1 MNYHRYRWCIV
12 SSCPNTSIRT
22 TEKLFIKVPDDIK
35 MRNVWLKLAKRD
47 PKSLSIKSRL
57 YLCEDHF
64 NLEQDMANY
73 MEYKIMGSVKHIKM
87 KVNTIPSRFS
97 FNTKKK
103 CRSPS
108 ARRSTLTNTQ
118 GLDVPGTENSKLSE
132 DYIEPTATSSKS
144 DFHNSQVLGYRIKL
158 EEEICNDAP
167 ETNEPLF
174 QVNVDMERENEPL
187 IKDEIKMEED
197 HPQCHICLSV
207 GRKMFPIRKYEEI
220 YKRLLYDEYQDHGDV
235 TFDATLVCWE
245 CNALLRNVE
254 QFQNR
259 IRQANEMLQMQQ
271 NIVSLSSL
279 TTVVFSD
286 SSPNSI
292 YLEESE
298 ENTRY
303 QMNSE
308 NDDQIKDHGGTSDKD
323 SVGEDEP
330 LEELT
335 KEEEE
340 TPKEKTVDRNKWA
353 KRRVLVN
360 REPKFRMIEDFSEMF
375 KKVSF
380 SIKILQEVLEERRK
394 QECYTNSE
402 FRCSSCIQRFDN
414 REALMEHNIQYHD
427 KSVGMYVCDICRS
440 RFADVQSLSS
450 HLFSHYY
457 MFYCK
462 LCDYK
467 CYSEDDTRSHARAQ
481 HGSKAMECLKCNGL
495 FSARR
500 EFYKHYRDV
509 HETHICDYCGLRY
522 KLKDS
527 LITHIRKKHSTRE
540 CNICKKTFT
549 RYNSLWLHNKVHHG
563 PPTATAYC
571 VECDVEYADP
581 YRYKWHLA
589 NSVRHRPRE
598 AVRVRCPGCD
608 KEFSKK
614 IYMKNHYDLVHL
626 KLTKFKCDACQKYFG
641 RNADLAKHRRRVH
654 EGVQP
659 PKNKIC
665 HICGRGFTVSVA
677 TFEIL
682 ANHTRTHTQRQL
694 ACPHCPARFAHKRV
708 LASHMRAMHPS

>member
-1 MNYHRYRWCIV
+1 MNSKVYRWCAV
-12 SSCPNTSIRT
+12 PQCENTSIKT
-22 TEKLFIKVPDDIK
+22 PNKLFVFVPQKKNIRDK
-35 MRNVWLKLAKRD
+35 WLRLARRD
-47 PKSLSIKSRL
+47 TTAILPSTHL
-57 YLCEDHF
+57 YFCEDHF
-64 NLEQDMANY
+64 DMPNDMENY
-73 MEYKIMGSVKHIKM
+73 MEYHLMGSVSQIRMKPGCMPTRYHCQPDRRKRTSDGPDRLYILKKQRKTLIKECE
-87 KVNTIPSRFS
+87 KDLEERTVA
-97 FNTKKK
+97 TKQVELGET
-103 CRSPS
+103 SPG
-108 ARRSTLTNTQ
+108 R
-118 GLDVPGTENSKLSE
+118 
-132 DYIEPTATSSKS
+132 S
-144 DFHNSQVLGYRIKL
+144 DFHNSQVLEYRIKL
-158 EEEICNDAP
+158 EEEICGDAP
-167 ETNEPLF
+167 EKNEPLF
-174 QVNVDMERENEPL
+174 QVDVDMERESEPF

-235 TFDATLVCWE
+235 TFDTTLVCWE

-286 SSPNSI
+286 SHPNGI
-292 YLEESE
+292 YLSE
-298 ENTRY
+298 ENTRH

-308 NDDQIKDHGGTSDKD
+308 NDDQIKDHGGTSDKE
-323 SVGEDEP
+323 SKGEDEP

-335 KEEEE
+335 NEEEE
-340 TPKEKTVDRNKWA
+340 IPKEKTVDRNKWA

-360 REPKFRMIEDFSEMF
+360 REPKFRMIEDFNEMF

-440 RFADVQSLSS
+440 RFTDVQTLSS

-467 CYSEDDTRSHARAQ
+467 CYSEDETRSHARAQ

-540 CNICKKTFT
+540 CNICKKTFS

-563 PPTATAYC
+563 PPSATAYC
-571 VECDVEYADP
+571 VECDAEYADT

-598 AVRVRCPGCD
+598 AVRPTRSSPTTRARTRSVSSCAHIVPHASRT
-608 KEFSKK
+608 
-614 IYMKNHYDLVHL
+614 N
-626 KLTKFKCDACQKYFG
+626 ACW
-641 RNADLAKHRRRVH
+641 RR
-654 EGVQP
+654 
-659 PKNKIC
+659 
-665 HICGRGFTVSVA
+665 T
-677 TFEIL
+677 
-682 ANHTRTHTQRQL
+682 
-694 ACPHCPARFAHKRV
+694 
-708 LASHMRAMHPS
+708 